1 MSDGQKT
8 EISAEGV
15 VIGAPISVESVELLP
30 HLVSLGPKSVSEMA
44 MGPSPGKLALRYSQ
58 DC

>member
-8 EISAEGV
+8 EISDEDT

-30 HLVSLGPKSVSEMA
+30 HLVSLVPKSVSEMA
-44 MGPSPGKLALRYSQ
+44 MGPSPGKLALQYSQ
-58 DC
+58 GC